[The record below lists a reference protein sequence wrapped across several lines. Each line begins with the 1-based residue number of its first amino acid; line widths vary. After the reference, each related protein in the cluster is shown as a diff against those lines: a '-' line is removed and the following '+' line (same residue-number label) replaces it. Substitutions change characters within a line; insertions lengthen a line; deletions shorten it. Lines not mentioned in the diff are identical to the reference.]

1 MTGKKGVLP
10 LASSRDTL
18 NGPDW
23 QDVTQAI
30 ANYEL
35 WQGTQI
41 TLTLEA
47 RPGKK
52 VGDLIVTATALG
64 VAPSFGGQL
73 PSASVSVSC
82 RAAGYRELSAT
93 ILKALYDL
101 DVAAAAWDCYVPKE
115 QST

>member
-1 MTGKKGVLP
+1 VSP
-10 LASSRDTL
+10 LASSKGTS

-30 ANYEL
+30 LNYEL
-35 WQGTQI
+35 WQGSQI
-41 TLTLEA
+41 KILIEA

-52 VGDLIVTATALG
+52 TGDLIVTAEAMG
-64 VAPSFGGQL
+64 VAPSYQGQL

-82 RAAGYRELSAT
+82 RSAGYLELSAT

-101 DVAAAAWDCYVPKE
+101 DLACVAWDSYVMTNE
-115 QST
+115 ST